1 MDKISYAL
9 GILLGANLK
18 QQGFDGID
26 AGSFLESFES
36 VLKDEELDMDINEAN
51 RMVQEHMAGAA
62 GKENEAAGQ
71 AFLAENAK
79 KDGIITLASGMQYQ
93 IITEGTGPKPS
104 ATDKVTTHY
113 HGTLIDGRIFDSSV
127 QRGEP
132 ATFPVNGVIPG
143 WVEALQLM
151 PTGSK
156 WRLFI
161 PPNLAY
167 GPAGAGQDIGPNAT
181 LVFEVELLSIA

>member
-1 MDKISYAL
+1 
-9 GILLGANLK
+9 
-18 QQGFDGID
+18 
-26 AGSFLESFES
+26 
-36 VLKDEELDMDINEAN
+36 
-51 RMVQEHMAGAA
+51 
-62 GKENEAAGQ
+62 
-71 AFLAENAK
+71 
-79 KDGIITLASGMQYQ
+79 MQYE
-93 IITEGTGPKPS
+93 IMTEGSGPKPS

>member
-18 QQGFDGID
+18 QQGFDQVDG
-26 AGSFLESFES
+26 ASFLKSFEA
-36 VLKDEELDMDINEAN
+36 VLNDGNLDMDINEAN
-51 RMVQEHMAGAA
+51 RMVQEYMAGAA
-62 GKENEAAGQ
+62 GKANAEAGA
-71 AFLAENAK
+71 AFLAENGK
-79 KDGIITLASGMQYQ
+79 KEGVFTLASGMQYE
-93 IITEGTGPKPS
+93 IIKEGTGPKPT

-127 QRGEP
+127 QRGQP

-167 GPAGAGQDIGPNAT
+167 GPGGAGQDIGPNAT